1 MQFSTPIDSRNRG
14 SSGVFTQPRPT
25 ADINQQTL
33 QALSKLDFTDKG
45 ESFVEQTFVTL
56 LLECLFATG

>member
-1 MQFSTPIDSRNRG
+1 MIAREPY
-14 SSGVFTQPRPT
+14 
-25 ADINQQTL
+25 QQTL

-45 ESFVEQTFVTL
+45 ETFLEQRFVAL